1 MPFVSFLYPFL
12 CRKTTL
18 ACLILIL
25 GCRIPWTLSSAK
37 CRFQTWPVSHRLGN
51 PWGPWGQCHGRTCTD
66 LKHPQTKVRR
76 VSHLA
81 DSIWIIL
88 ISFSNSHDFH
98 VSHGGF
104 SVLGCRVH
112 DVHAAFVL
120 CHVLNASWFVVLWCP
135 EAEDQVWTAAK
146 TGTSS
151 LTKSL
156 TNMCKWFIWS
166 QMHLIHFM
174 HCASCYQTFSM
185 CFFRFCRTLS
195 QAFGTVT
202 GISCILAQVTTF
214 QAASSFGRKPS
225 QSNYTLCQSS
235 SLSSSCG
242 GRNEQRQ
249 GKEPAS

>member
-1 MPFVSFLYPFL
+1 MVSNVMPT
-12 CRKTTL
+12 KHN
-18 ACLILIL
+18 
-25 GCRIPWTLSSAK
+25 RI
-37 CRFQTWPVSHRLGN
+37 
-51 PWGPWGQCHGRTCTD
+51 TCTD
-66 LKHPQTKVRR
+66 LKHPQTKVKRA
-76 VSHLA
+76 SHLA

-88 ISFSNSHDFH
+88 ISFSNSHDSH
-98 VSHGGF
+98 DSHGGF

-112 DVHAAFVL
+112 NVHAAFCAMFWTPLDLSCSGALRLKTKFGPQPKQAQAVWQRVWQI
-120 CHVLNASWFVVLWCP
+120 CAKYVQIANAF
-135 EAEDQVWTAAK
+135 D
-146 TGTSS
+146 
-151 LTKSL
+151 
-156 TNMCKWFIWS
+156 
-166 QMHLIHFM
+166 IHFM

-235 SLSSSCG
+235 SLSSLFG